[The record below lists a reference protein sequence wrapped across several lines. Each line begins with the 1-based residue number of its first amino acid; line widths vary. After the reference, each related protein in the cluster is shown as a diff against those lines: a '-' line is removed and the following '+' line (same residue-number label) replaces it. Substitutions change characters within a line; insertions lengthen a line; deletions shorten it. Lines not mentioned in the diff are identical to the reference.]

1 MIFSSDVSDRQW
13 VVEKNEHSDYGW
25 KFRKKSLFSPVGRC
39 LRATRS
45 DFAFWFCTCRRK
57 HPVQNCI
64 IASPGRVVWLGYYP
78 SIHMN
83 HERNEKCIG
92 FETDV
97 LLYVFTYYTCA
108 PCTRSFPQRPFRR
121 FPNFF
126 SRKMSAKLQKDNEI
140 INRRRNKKGIVYSS
154 RLSYI
159 LDEIEFFIIYFRFW
173 VKGNIINVIFIL
185 HRDVFFFFVICSI
198 FCLRKRLGT

>member
-1 MIFSSDVSDRQW
+1 MSKKTSGAKLYYCKSRASRVTW
-13 VVEKNEHSDYGW
+13 V
-25 KFRKKSLFSPVGRC
+25 LPVDSHEP
-39 LRATRS
+39 RAKCEMYW
-45 DFAFWFCTCRRK
+45 FWNGCAFICIYLLHVCT
-57 HPVQNCI
+57 V
-64 IASPGRVVWLGYYP
+64 Y
-78 SIHMN
+78 
-83 HERNEKCIG
+83 
-92 FETDV
+92 
-97 LLYVFTYYTCA
+97 
-108 PCTRSFPQRPFRR
+108 RSFPQRPFRR

-185 HRDVFFFFVICSI
+185 HRDVFFFCNMFNFLSAKTSWHIEISLI
-198 FCLRKRLGT
+198 LIYRYGLCLKFLLTK